1 MRNVRVVCSV
11 LLRPVQF
18 AIYFISGFIVRDP
31 NWWVFGS
38 WSGKRFGDNS
48 GALFETVAS
57 ADPPAPRITWI
68 SARRGIVRD
77 LRAGGHDARLQWTPS
92 GLWACLRAGV
102 YVFDGYTKD
111 VNHWLSKGATRVLLR
126 HGVGMKRIDRGI
138 DVPSHRLYK
147 LFRGRWWQ
155 RIFWRIVLPW
165 HAVRPDVVLA
175 TSEEHATQAVEYF
188 GVPRDRVAITGF
200 PRHDVL
206 FARTN
211 GVGSIPPVVQSIRA
225 ESAPTLLYMP
235 TFRDGFA
242 RSNFDYAGLD
252 KAATT
257 AGVVVYVK
265 LHFVDAERGTDD
277 NDGQA
282 QRLSIRLIDPAV
294 DPTTL
299 YPEVDG
305 LITDFSSAAFDFM
318 LLQKPIIYFI
328 PDYDRFLSLRSLYYP
343 FDDVTPGP
351 KCRTLEELATAMAT
365 TTRVGIGEHEA
376 HYQRLLDRFYTHRD
390 GGSSERAYTAIRERL
405 AGG

>member
-1 MRNVRVVCSV
+1 V
-11 LLRPVQF
+11 LLRPLQF
-18 AIYFISGFIVRDP
+18 AIYGISRLSVRDD

-48 GALFETVAS
+48 GALFVTAAVAE
-57 ADPPAPRITWI
+57 PPAPRVTWI
-68 SARRGIVRD
+68 SARRDIVRD
-77 LRAGGHDARLQWTPS
+77 LRARGHDARLQWSPS

-111 VNHWLSKGATRVLLR
+111 VNHWLSNGAARVLLR

-138 DVPSHRLYK
+138 DIPSHRLYK
-147 LFRGRWWQ
+147 LFRGSWSQ

-165 HAVRPDVVLA
+165 HAVRPDLVLA
-175 TSEEHATQAVEYF
+175 TSPEHATQAVEYF
-188 GVPRDRVAITGF
+188 GVPRDRVVITGF

-206 FARTN
+206 FARPTE
-211 GVGSIPPVVQSIRA
+211 VDSPPPAVQSIRA
-225 ESAPTLLYMP
+225 ELAPTFLFMP

-242 RSNFDYAGLD
+242 RHDFDYAGLD
-252 KAATT
+252 RAATT

-277 NDGQA
+277 HGD
-282 QRLSIRLIDPAV
+282 RTRWPSLRFV
-294 DPTTL
+294 DPTIDPTVL

-305 LITDFSSAAFDFM
+305 LITDFSSASFDFM
-318 LLQKPIIYFI
+318 LLEKPIIYFV
-328 PDYDRFLSLRSLYYP
+328 PDYDHFLCLRSLYYP

-351 KCRTLEELATAMAT
+351 KCRTLEALAAAMTTAVQ
-365 TTRVGIGEHEA
+365 VGLGEHEK

-390 GGSSERAYTAIRERL
+390 GGSSDRAYAAIRERL
-405 AGG
+405 VGG